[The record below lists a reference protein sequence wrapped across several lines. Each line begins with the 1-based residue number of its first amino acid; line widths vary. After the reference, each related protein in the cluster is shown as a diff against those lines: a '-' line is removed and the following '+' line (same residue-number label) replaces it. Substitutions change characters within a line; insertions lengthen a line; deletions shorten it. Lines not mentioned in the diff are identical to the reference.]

1 MFVYLTGEQ
10 SVTAYELSKREG
22 KVGSPEKPLSDLGAL
37 SYRSYWSQVLLEM
50 LHKHRGNISIRD
62 ISLRTA
68 IRTED
73 IVSTL
78 QSLGLVRY
86 WKGQHILSVTPK
98 LVEEHL
104 SMLTKQKLV
113 VKPELLRWVPPTSQP
128 PRPRTYAN
136 QSPVPPPPPSD
147 TATTLKTP
155 SEHSAAHSPSPPAAE
170 TSSTPQHDESTP
182 SSVPE
187 GTV

>member
-1 MFVYLTGEQ
+1 MA
-10 SVTAYELSKREG
+10 AYELSKREG

-98 LVEEHL
+98 LIEEHL

-128 PRPRTYAN
+128 PRPRASAN
-136 QSPVPPPPPSD
+136 QSPVPPPPSD
-147 TATTLKTP
+147 TATTPKTP